1 MKDQT
6 YGVGYLEGYF
16 DAREEFLAKFA
27 ELAQSFS
34 DRASEH
40 AEAFIYEEDSQK
52 KSKLHGLFSA
62 FGVAASDING
72 FIYHHEEPTND
83 H

>member
-16 DAREEFLAKFA
+16 DARDEFLAKFD
-27 ELAQSFS
+27 ELAQALS
-34 DRASEH
+34 DQASKH
-40 AEAFIYEEDSQK
+40 AEAFIHEQDPKEK
-52 KSKLHGLFSA
+52 AKLHGLFSA
-62 FGVAASDING
+62 FGAASSDIWG
-72 FIYHHEEPTND
+72 LIYHHEDQTND